1 MQQSRNYVVRDSVT
15 HSQYTVQL
23 KVKLKISTLFF
34 IPNCELW
41 YIVEEW
47 KRCSSLF
54 RNPVGRLSICMP
66 QCQRLICGQ
75 STRRGQPFTIQQTIF
90 PVSSRVI
97 ARTLVVLC
105 LQWKKR
111 FMPPK
116 SGAVGF
122 DLWEHNMFEERL
134 DRCHLSAPVKRLKRR
149 KFSSFPQ
156 VRRLPPSS
164 SSYFPG
170 ALKSWMLVVWWVGA
184 FQLPRVIIYW
194 IWPHRR
200 VCIDRIGGAEI
211 NYY

>member
-1 MQQSRNYVVRDSVT
+1 MMDMKMVDASILTFSNNLTCNNLETTLVRDSVT

-105 LQWKKR
+105 LQCKKR

-164 SSYFPG
+164 SSPSSSSSYFPG
-170 ALKSWMLVVWWVGA
+170 ACIEKLDVGSVVVGE
-184 FQLPRVIIYW
+184 P
-194 IWPHRR
+194 
-200 VCIDRIGGAEI
+200 D
-211 NYY
+211 

>member
-1 MQQSRNYVVRDSVT
+1 MQQSRNYASSTRLSHSRTVR
-15 HSQYTVQL
+15 
-23 KVKLKISTLFF
+23 STAKSEAENF
-34 IPNCELW
+34 NCELW
-41 YIVEEW
+41 YIVQEW
-47 KRCSSLF
+47 KRLVLLTWCSSLF

-122 DLWEHNMFEERL
+122 DLWEHNILIIEFQF
-134 DRCHLSAPVKRLKRR
+134 H
-149 KFSSFPQ
+149 
-156 VRRLPPSS
+156 
-164 SSYFPG
+164 SY
-170 ALKSWMLVVWWVGA
+170 LEKCYV
-184 FQLPRVIIYW
+184 
-194 IWPHRR
+194 
-200 VCIDRIGGAEI
+200 D
-211 NYY
+211 